1 MSANISCAVFCS
13 RLCTATLLLQFNCK
27 NFMSIIGPPPLSRR
41 IFGGNLSSSP
51 SPPPFRTGILLSGL
65 FGGLFFRP
73 PSHAGLNGFATSL
86 VGLSSPSGNFH
97 HRICVPPGSR
107 TDSTVCSCNLKP
119 CALPRRIGDKGFP
132 CPSLYILSSCD
143 RCASTLGIS
152 NCPRRPSLACSGLTR
167 PCST

>member
-27 NFMSIIGPPPLSRR
+27 NFMSIIGPPPLIRR

-73 PSHAGLNGFATSL
+73 PSHAGLNGFATSSL
-86 VGLSSPSGNFH
+86 AFGE
-97 HRICVPPGSR
+97 
-107 TDSTVCSCNLKP
+107 
-119 CALPRRIGDKGFP
+119 P
-132 CPSLYILSSCD
+132 CPSSSVFSCWSIVAFGQFSLPD
-143 RCASTLGIS
+143 M
-152 NCPRRPSLACSGLTR
+152 CPSRFQNRQYGLFLQPEALCPSSAHW
-167 PCST
+167 